1 MRGQF
6 PREQPVHM
14 TNYSASIETTGL
26 GLNHGYCLDGDFVH
40 LNADVSL
47 AEADLADGGQWA
59 LQLWASAA
67 GFDGLALNGVK
78 VAELAL
84 QPTPGSFNV
93 AACVTALPPAGCA
106 QQVMSLALVWQG
118 TDGQVRVRDLS
129 VYPTAQTFFQP
140 FMHGAVSCQLKDGVA
155 EIAIESIAS
164 PRAPENI
171 SGTLTLEVWA
181 LDVPYAG
188 GAWVGTPVASLVL
201 GVLSGGTTWSDCH
214 YSVPAVTANAG
225 AALTVMLREWTPAG
239 YLTRDYRNLP
249 AAPAPLVETPAAKKT
264 AEKPAAKK
272 SAAKPAALKP
282 AAKAAAK
289 PVAKPA
295 AAAAP
300 VSVNKASVGELAA
313 VKGLSQ
319 AVAEAIV
326 AARPY
331 AKLDELV
338 RAKGVGP
345 KLLEKVGKL
354 LKV

>member
-1 MRGQF
+1 
-6 PREQPVHM
+6 M

-47 AEADLADGGQWA
+47 AEADLAEGGQWA
-59 LQLWASAA
+59 LQLWASVA
-67 GFDGLALNGVK
+67 GFSGLALKGVK

-106 QQVMSLALVWQG
+106 QQVMALALVWQG
-118 TDGQVRVRDLS
+118 ADGHVRVRDLS

-140 FMHGAVSCQLKDGVA
+140 FMHGAVSCRLKDGVA

-171 SGTLTLEVWA
+171 SGTLVLEVWA

-201 GVLSGGTTWSDCH
+201 GTLAGGTTWSDCH
-214 YSVPAVTANAG
+214 YSVPAVTANPA

-249 AAPAPLVETPAAKKT
+249 GAAAPVLEKPAT
-264 AEKPAAKK
+264 TPAAKK
-272 SAAKPAALKP
+272 SASKP
-282 AAKAAAK
+282 AAAK
-289 PVAKPA
+289 PVAKPTAKA
-295 AAAAP
+295 AAKPAAKP
-300 VSVNKASVGELAA
+300 ALTATGVSVNKASVGELAA

-338 RAKGVGP
+338 RAKGMGP

>member
-1 MRGQF
+1 
-6 PREQPVHM
+6 M

-47 AEADLADGGQWA
+47 AEADLTDGGQWV
-59 LQLWASAA
+59 LQLWASVA
-67 GFDGLALNGVK
+67 GFDGFALNGVK

-93 AACVTALPPAGCA
+93 AACVAALPPAGCA
-106 QQVMSLALVWQG
+106 QQVMALALIEQG
-118 TDGQVRVRDLS
+118 ADGYVRVCDLS
-129 VYPTAQTFFQP
+129 VYPTPQSFLHP
-140 FMHGAVSCQLKDGVA
+140 LMHGAVSCHLADGVA

-164 PRAPENI
+164 PRSADNL
-171 SGTLTLEVWA
+171 SGTLTLEVWD
-181 LDVPYAG
+181 LDAPYAG
-188 GAWVGTPVASLVL
+188 GAWLGSPVASLVL
-201 GVLSGGTTWSDCH
+201 GNLSGGSAWNDCL
-214 YSVPAVTANAG
+214 YSVPAVTSNPG

-249 AAPAPLVETPAAKKT
+249 AVVVEAPAAPVTVAKK
-264 AEKPAAKK
+264 AEKEVEKKIEKKAGKK
-272 SAAKPAALKP
+272 SAPKAAAKPASKAVAKT
-282 AAKAAAK
+282 AAKAAAMTG
-289 PVAKPA
+289 
-295 AAAAP
+295 P
-300 VSVNKASVGELAA
+300 VSVNKASVSELAA
-313 VKGLSQ
+313 VKGLSK

-338 RAKGVGP
+338 RAKGMGA

>member
-1 MRGQF
+1 
-6 PREQPVHM
+6 M

-47 AEADLADGGQWA
+47 TEADLADGGQWH
-59 LQLWASAA
+59 LQLWASVA

-84 QPTPGSFNV
+84 QPTPGAFNV
-93 AACVTALPPAGCA
+93 AACVAALPPAGCA
-106 QQVMSLALVWQG
+106 QQVMALALVEQSA
-118 TDGQVRVRDLS
+118 DGYVRVRDLS

-164 PRAPENI
+164 PRAAENV
-171 SGTLTLEVWA
+171 SGTLALEVWA
-181 LDVPYAG
+181 LAAPYGG

-201 GVLSGGTTWSDCH
+201 GTLAGGTTWSDCH
-214 YSVPAVTANAG
+214 YSVPAVTANAS

-249 AAPAPLVETPAAKKT
+249 ATVAEAPVATVTVSEKLEKKVEKKVAKKPAPKAA
-264 AEKPAAKK
+264 A
-272 SAAKPAALKP
+272 KP
-282 AAKAAAK
+282 AAKAAA
-289 PVAKPA
+289 AT
-295 AAAAP
+295 AP

-319 AVAEAIV
+319 GVAEAIV

-331 AKLDELV
+331 AKIDDLV
-338 RAKGVGP
+338 RAKGMGP

>member
-1 MRGQF
+1 M
-6 PREQPVHM
+6 HT
-14 TNYSASIETTGL
+14 TNYSAANDVTAL

-40 LNADVSL
+40 LNADFSL
-47 AEADLADGGQWA
+47 AEADAAGDCSWA
-59 LQLWASAA
+59 LQLWASAS
-67 GFDGLALNGVK
+67 GFDGLAVNGVK

-84 QPTPGSFNV
+84 ELLPGAFNV
-93 AACVTALPPAGCA
+93 GACVPALPPAGCA
-106 QQVMSLALVWQG
+106 PQVMALALVGQCA
-118 TDGQVRVRDLS
+118 DGSIVVRDLS
-129 VYPTAQTFFQP
+129 VYPTPQSFLHP
-140 FMHGAVSCQLKDGVA
+140 LLHGAVSCRLADGVA

-164 PRAPENI
+164 PRSADNL
-171 SGTLTLEVWA
+171 SGTLTLEVWE
-181 LDVPYAG
+181 LDAPYAG
-188 GAWVGTPVASLVL
+188 GAWVGSPVASLVL
-201 GVLSGGTTWSDCH
+201 GNLSGGSAWNDCL
-214 YSVPAVTANAG
+214 YSVPAVTSNPG

-249 AAPAPLVETPAAKKT
+249 AVVVQAPASVVAAGKVEKAGEKKIEKK
-264 AEKPAAKK
+264 ADKKPAPKT
-272 SAAKPAALKP
+272 AAKPAS
-282 AAKAAAK
+282 KA
-289 PVAKPA
+289 VAKPA
-295 AAAAP
+295 AQAVAASGQ

-338 RAKGVGP
+338 RAKGMGP

>member
-1 MRGQF
+1 MRGHF
-6 PREQPVHM
+6 PLELPVHL

-47 AEADLADGGQWA
+47 AEADLADGSQWA

-84 QPTPGSFNV
+84 LPTAGSFNV
-93 AACVTALPPAGCA
+93 ADCVAALPPAGSA
-106 QQVMSLALVWQG
+106 PQVMALALVGQG
-118 TDGQVRVRDLS
+118 ADGQLTVRDLS
-129 VYPTAQTFFQP
+129 VYPTAQSFFQP
-140 FMHGAVSCQLKDGVA
+140 FMHGTVSCQLKDGVA
-155 EIAIESIAS
+155 KIAIERVAS
-164 PRAPENI
+164 PRAPENL
-171 SGTLTLEVWA
+171 SGTLALEVWA
-181 LDVPYAG
+181 LDAPYAG

-201 GVLSGGTTWSDCH
+201 GTLSGGTTWNDCH
-214 YSVPAVTANAG
+214 YSVPAVTANPG

-249 AAPAPLVETPAAKKT
+249 ATAAEAPVATVAAAKKVEKKV
-264 AEKPAAKK
+264 AKKPAPKA
-272 SAAKPAALKP
+272 AAKPASKTVGKP
-282 AAKAAAK
+282 AAKA
-289 PVAKPA
+289 A

-313 VKGLSQ
+313 VKGISQ
-319 AVAEAIV
+319 AVAAAIV

-338 RAKGVGP
+338 RAKGMGP
-345 KLLEKVGKL
+345 KLLEKIGKL